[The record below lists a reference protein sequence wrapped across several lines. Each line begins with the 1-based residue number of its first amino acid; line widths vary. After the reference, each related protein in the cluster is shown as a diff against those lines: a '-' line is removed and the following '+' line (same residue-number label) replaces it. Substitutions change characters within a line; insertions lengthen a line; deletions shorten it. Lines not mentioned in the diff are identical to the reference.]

1 MKAGRPPD
9 ALPIL
14 VVQDLVL
21 FPAMVVPLTIEDDK
35 SIRLIEDALA
45 EDKRF
50 GYFLIRAESDGI
62 IHPYDLYE
70 VGTEAEVTKM
80 TRLPDGKIHI
90 VARGLRRIRL
100 KKIVQRIPYLAALV
114 EPERDRDEDAIELRA
129 LSRNLAGRFL
139 RLVKQSPDLPE
150 GLQVVVQS
158 LTDPIRIGYLV
169 ASNLNIS
176 VQERQKL
183 LDTPNPRERLERLS
197 ALLDREIEIVRLGR
211 KIQKEVTGE
220 IERGQREQILRE
232 QIKAIR
238 RELGEHD
245 DESAELRERLELLKL
260 PPEARLAAEEEIG
273 RLGRIPAGSP
283 EYTVSRTYIDWLLA
297 LPWTVTTPDR
307 LDLRHA
313 RTILDQDH
321 FGLSAVKER
330 ILEVLAVRKLKPD
343 ARGPILCFQG
353 PPGVGKT
360 SLGQSIARAMG
371 RRFVRL
377 SLGGVRDEA
386 EIRGHRRTYVGAL
399 PGRILQ
405 SIKRAGSSNPV
416 FMLDE
421 IDKLGSDFRGDP
433 ASALLEVLDPEQN
446 RAFLDHYL
454 DVPFDL
460 SRAMFITTANVLDSV
475 PAALADRL
483 EVIPLLGY
491 SDAEKLAIARRFLL
505 PRQLREHGLSR
516 QLRVSDPALR
526 ALIEAYTREAGVR
539 GLERELAALCRKAA
553 RRGSLWVTPVALP
566 RLLGPWRFDRLPL
579 TNGTVGVSMGLAWTS
594 GGGEVFAIEVARMP
608 GGKTLTLT
616 GHLGEVMKES
626 AQAALSYLRST
637 LEDDFFSRSDLHIHV
652 PAAAIP
658 KDGPSAGLAIAAAL
672 YSLVR
677 GIPLR
682 HGVAMCGEVTLRGRV
697 LPVGGI
703 PAKTLAARRAGVR
716 TVILPEAN
724 RPEVPREVRQE
735 LEVVFVR
742 TVPDMIRAAF

>member
-1 MKAGRPPD
+1 MKSGRPPD

-14 VVQDLVL
+14 VVEDLVL
-21 FPAMVVPLTIEDDK
+21 FPAMVVPLTIEDEK

-50 GYFLIRAESDGI
+50 GYFLIRAEGDGI

-80 TRLPDGKIHI
+80 TRLPDGRIHI

-100 KKIVQRIPYLAALV
+100 KKIVQRVPYLAALV

-139 RLVKQSPDLPE
+139 RLVKQSPDMPE

-197 ALLDREIEIVRLGR
+197 ALLDRELEIVRLGR
-211 KIQKEVTGE
+211 KIQKEVSGE

-245 DESAELRERLELLKL
+245 DESSELRERLELLKI

-283 EYTVSRTYIDWLLA
+283 EYTVSRTYIDCLLA
-297 LPWTVTTPDR
+297 LPWAVTTPDR

-321 FGLSAVKER
+321 FGLGAVKER

-360 SLGQSIARAMG
+360 SLGQSIARSMG

-377 SLGGVRDEA
+377 SLGGIRDEA

-446 RAFLDHYL
+446 RAFVDHYL
-454 DVPFDL
+454 DIPYDL

-526 ALIEAYTREAGVR
+526 ALIESYTREAGVR
-539 GLERELAALCRKAA
+539 ALERELAALCRKAA
-553 RRGSLWVTPVALP
+553 RRGSLAVTPAALP

-579 TNGTVGVSMGLAWTS
+579 TNGTVGVSTGLAWTS
-594 GGGEVFAIEVARMP
+594 GGGEVFTIEVARMP

-637 LEDDFFSRSDLHIHV
+637 LEGDFYAGSDLHIHV

-697 LPVGGI
+697 LPVGGV
-703 PAKTLAARRAGVR
+703 PAKTLAARRAGLR
-716 TVILPEAN
+716 TLILPEAN

-735 LEVVFVR
+735 LEVVFVK